1 MVSSKKTK
9 KSFFEIS
16 LEKPKTYY
24 TYIILFFLCLYIS
37 LSYYITSCSIAFATF
52 LLIYIGQERKLTYWD
67 LRRPKPMQ
75 VVDHAPGEG
84 TSIAVSHTGQ
94 FLATS
99 GSDQIVRLWDY
110 ATGQMIQKGVGHSG
124 VVHKCAFSPDD
135 RQLVSVGSDG
145 CVFVWNLYA

>member
-1 MVSSKKTK
+1 M
-9 KSFFEIS
+9 
-16 LEKPKTYY
+16 EKPKTYY
-24 TYIILFFLCLYIS
+24 TNIILFFLCFCLS
-37 LSYYITSCSIAFATF
+37 LSHTTLHLAQLLFATF